1 MMKIAYKL
9 FLQTQGHRSA
19 TVCSFYDLLS
29 KYLQSA
35 WQMPRTV
42 QERERDTPEFQ
53 IQLFTTL
60 LFIRHWL
67 DLPTPKYLIA
77 NTSCGCCRVLVFYVK
92 MMSFLK
98 MFKSFKLPSRQ
109 LKKAPDSSSPYYPTY
124 LPPIFF
130 SSISRLLY
138 LSNILSP
145 ITHTDK
151 ILRISTEYQTG
162 EGNKI

>member
-19 TVCSFYDLLS
+19 TVCSLYDLLS

-77 NTSCGCCRVLVFYVK
+77 NTLCGCCRVLVFYVK

-98 MFKSFKLPSRQ
+98 MFKSFKLP
-109 LKKAPDSSSPYYPTY
+109 YFPTY

-138 LSNILSP
+138 LFNILSP

-151 ILRISTEYQTG
+151 ILRISMEYQTG